1 MPINSAG
8 ILKIIGERET
18 KTKQKKEEESK
29 NEGETS
35 YSERMR
41 DKWFCWAFKLNFLQ
55 LICQASLIFKW
66 NLELALSS
74 ILKERE
80 LHEPKHVEVECRYL
94 RIWDFLSFSI
104 CSSILVLKWRQ
115 LLPI

>member
-41 DKWFCWAFKLNFLQ
+41 DK
-55 LICQASLIFKW
+55 
-66 NLELALSS
+66 
-74 ILKERE
+74 
-80 LHEPKHVEVECRYL
+80 
-94 RIWDFLSFSI
+94 
-104 CSSILVLKWRQ
+104 
-115 LLPI
+115 